1 MGSNSIKM
9 RQGQSMTAGRIHIDW
24 YPQFV
29 LVIKLFFLVC
39 LGYLLYRLA
48 WDPINTQIS
57 ALIIA
62 LVALLPGYLWAKGRS
77 SGLPILPL
85 HTFMLIWP
93 FALPLVAGHPLIKIY
108 NQDEIFFSA
117 LSVVLYALSATAAWY
132 LVTRR
137 GYKVRKSYYVIPDK
151 HGYKFFIFSL
161 VLGSVF
167 TQLLVGGV
175 ITLDPG
181 VFAIV
186 RSIIL
191 SFMVIAMFVL
201 SYQMGRR
208 EISRF
213 QTMTFIV
220 VAIFNLV
227 IQCTTLYLVGA
238 MAGTVIALLGY
249 AVGRQRIPWKC
260 LLIAIMVFSLLQT
273 GKQEIRERYFFWNPR
288 PITLLEVPDLL
299 MDWIGAGVSEF
310 ISVKDKSSSIPIY
323 ERVSLIHLL
332 LFVERATPH
341 DIPYLEGATYEIIPN
356 VLVPRFFNPDKLSP
370 HAAGKILNIHYGIQT
385 EKGTSRTA
393 IGWGI
398 LNEAYANFG
407 LMGIISVACIMGF
420 IFGLVGRWTAG
431 APLLSLEN
439 LVGITFI
446 MNAIQME
453 QTMAVMLSVLFQSLI
468 ILILVFPLLV
478 KRTSRMG

>member
-1 MGSNSIKM
+1 
-9 RQGQSMTAGRIHIDW
+9 MTAGRKHIDR

-48 WDPINTQIS
+48 WDPINIQIS

-62 LVALLPGYLWAKGRS
+62 LAALLPGYLWAKGRS
-77 SGLPILPL
+77 SGLPIFPL

-93 FALPLVAGHPLIKIY
+93 FALPLVAGHPLIKVY
-108 NQDEIFFSA
+108 NEDEILFSA
-117 LSVVLYALSATAAWY
+117 LSVVLYALSATAVWY

-137 GYKVRKSYYVIPDK
+137 GYKVRKAYYVIPEK
-151 HGYKFFIFSL
+151 HGYKFFISSL

-167 TQLLVGGV
+167 IQLLLGGV

-201 SYQMGRR
+201 AYQMGRR

-213 QTMTFIV
+213 QTMAFIV
-220 VAIFNLV
+220 AALYNLIV
-227 IQCTTLYLVGA
+227 QCATLYLVGA
-238 MAGTVIALLGY
+238 MASTVIALVGY
-249 AVGRQRIPWKC
+249 AVGRQCVPWKS
-260 LLIAIMVFSLLQT
+260 LLIAIMVFGLLQA
-273 GKQEIRERYFFWNPR
+273 GKQEIRERYSFWNPR
-288 PITLLEVPDLL
+288 PITLIEIPDLL

-310 ISVKDKSSSIPIY
+310 INVKDKSSSSPIY
-323 ERVSLIHLL
+323 ERVSLIHIL
-332 LFVERATPH
+332 LFVERATPR
-341 DIPYLEGATYEIIPN
+341 DIPYLDGATYEIIPS
-356 VLVPRFFNPDKLSP
+356 VLIPRFFNPDKMSP
-370 HAAGKILNIHYGIQT
+370 HTAGKILNIHYGIQT
-385 EKGTSRTA
+385 EKGTTRTA

-407 LMGIISVACIMGF
+407 LMGIISVACFIGF

-453 QTMAVMLSVLFQSLI
+453 ETMAVMASVLFQSLV

-478 KRTSRMG
+478 KRTSRIG